1 MNSIITPRVIGAFF
15 LSILFLYVL
24 NQWVSSRRFRNLPRL
39 CVPLAAAIFWG
50 VLATVLV
57 ITVWD
62 SYYAHFVPAW
72 SRWLAPL
79 ASLTYFLIGSL
90 LRWISLKIKG
100 QTTLIFVLLGGLE
113 SIPEHLWGIYGA
125 GILEIPMLV
134 GTNPW
139 EIFIF
144 AFFEYIIYWSLV
156 LGLAILLDHG
166 WRSWRKSWEADE
178 EVTDPKGFH

>member
-1 MNSIITPRVIGAFF
+1 MSSIISPRVIGA
-15 LSILFLYVL
+15 LFLAILLLYIL
-24 NQWVSSRRFRNLPRL
+24 NRGVPSQRFRDLPRL
-39 CVPLAAAIFWG
+39 CLPLASAIFWG
-50 VLATVLV
+50 ILATVLV

-90 LRWISLKIKG
+90 LRWISLKLKG

-113 SIPEHLWGIYGA
+113 SIPEHYWGIYDA
-125 GILEIPMLV
+125 NILEIPMLV

-139 EIFIF
+139 EIFVF
-144 AFFEYIIYWSLV
+144 AFFEYIVYWSLV
-156 LGLAILLDHG
+156 VGLAIILDYI
-166 WRSWRKSWEADE
+166 WRSWRKSRGADE
-178 EVTDPKGFH
+178 EIPGL